1 MPLIDYKTSFKDLIA
16 INCNNNCNNIDNNAK
31 KKDYSL
37 ENELKLAPT
46 AKDFELK
53 LLSTTPINTSN
64 CLKENNNINQRYS
77 NKNKKNIEIFVNKS
91 MINDEKMLQ
100 YDEEDECLWKVIKE
114 IIGAFI

>member
-1 MPLIDYKTSFKDLIA
+1 MPLIDYKTSLKELIA

-31 KKDYSL
+31 EKEYSL

-53 LLSTTPINTSN
+53 LSTTPIITSN
-64 CLKENNNINQRYS
+64 RLKENNNLNQRYS
-77 NKNKKNIEIFVNKS
+77 NNNKKNIEIFLSN
-91 MINDEKMLQ
+91 EEMLQ
-100 YDEEDECLWKVIKE
+100 DEEEDECLWEVTKE